1 MVINMSKKDID
12 EENMK
17 KSLFYLKKEK
27 RLTEI
32 LENEIIDAFSLRGEK
47 AIEVIKK
54 NGVKKL
60 IISKNQHIW
69 EVKGSK
75 KPYLIIDSNFCECY
89 DFQIRVIN
97 RKELKYCYHLIAKI
111 LAEEL
116 NIFRTIEIS
125 SNEYNNMIL
134 ERIKNIKQE

>member
-1 MVINMSKKDID
+1 MSKRDVD
-12 EENMK
+12 EENMQ
-17 KSLFYLKKEK
+17 KSLFYLRKEK

-32 LENEIIDAFSLRGEK
+32 LENEIIDVFGLRGEK

-54 NGVKKL
+54 DGVKKL
-60 IISKNQHIW
+60 LISKNQHIW

-75 KPYLIIDSNFCECY
+75 KPYLIIASNFCECY

-97 RKELKYCYHLIAKI
+97 RKEHKYCYHLIAKI

-116 NIFRTIEIS
+116 GTFKTREIN

-134 ERIKNIKQE
+134 ERIKNIKQK